1 MTAEQQ
7 EKAEKYTSEQLRD
20 VLEQLSVDQIRFIVA
35 RQEFA
40 TDKEAAEA
48 VDIAP
53 QTVYRWPAIVK
64 EASRLMAV
72 DGLVTAQHLRKRHV
86 AKAMLVK
93 TGGLDSDSEGIRQ
106 RVATEIIEGEMGK
119 AAQTIK
125 SEHSGE
131 ITTSVDPDQYDKAL
145 TFLAQALGGS
155 LSGEGDEQ
163 DGEVDTS
170 ESTTG

>member
-1 MTAEQQ
+1 MKWNQMTAEQQ

-86 AKAMLVK
+86 AKAILVK

-131 ITTSVDPDQYDKAL
+131 VIVGDGLSDEERAARIAAL
-145 TFLAQALGGS
+145 L
-155 LSGEGDEQ
+155 
-163 DGEVDTS
+163 DGARASRARQSDN
-170 ESTTG
+170 